1 MGKFEKEI
9 KILNVDLETT
19 KSRLM
24 DLGAEYRGVK
34 NQKLYT
40 YDVPCI
46 NIRFL
51 EIKQLL
57 ECDNPLMLKT
67 CLNKL
72 RLVFDEF
79 CDLIDDVVLV
89 QIYNQLEIKSFNE
102 LFKLDKIELLNKLN
116 NKLLN
121 DSINE
126 YGINPNKWVRLRK
139 NNDNIELTVKHIY
152 KKNNDDIQKVS
163 EVEIQVSDFEEAN
176 LLLNSLG
183 IFKRNFQEKI
193 RYSYKYKTAC
203 IEIDIWPMLEPYIEI
218 ECDDEDLISD
228 IVKKLGF
235 SNKEIVSLNTEEL
248 YKRIGVDVLSI
259 DTLSF

>member
-1 MGKFEKEI
+1 MGKLEKEI
-9 KILNVDLETT
+9 KILNIDLEAA
-19 KSRLM
+19 KSRLI
-24 DLGAEYRGVK
+24 DLGAEYKGVK

-46 NIRFL
+46 NIRFV

-57 ECDNPLMLKT
+57 EYDNPLMLKT

-72 RLVFDEF
+72 KLVFDEF
-79 CDLIDDVVLV
+79 CDLVDDNILE
-89 QIYNQLEIKSFNE
+89 QIYKQLNIKAFDE
-102 LFKLDKIELLNKLN
+102 LFELEKTVLLNKLN

-152 KKNNDDIQKVS
+152 KKNNDDIQKVG

-193 RYSYKYKTAC
+193 RYSYEYKNAC
-203 IEIDIWPMLEPYIEI
+203 IEIDLWPMLEPYIEI
-218 ECDDEDLISD
+218 ECDDVELISD
-228 IVKKLGF
+228 IIEKLGF
-235 SNKEIVSLNTEEL
+235 SNSEIVSLNTEEL

>member
-1 MGKFEKEI
+1 MGKLEKEI

-57 ECDNPLMLKT
+57 ECDNSLMLKT

-72 RLVFDEF
+72 RCVFDEF

-116 NKLLN
+116 NRLLN

-152 KKNNDDIQKVS
+152 KKNNDNIQKVS

-203 IEIDIWPMLEPYIEI
+203 IEIDLWPMLEPYM
-218 ECDDEDLISD
+218 
-228 IVKKLGF
+228 
-235 SNKEIVSLNTEEL
+235 
-248 YKRIGVDVLSI
+248 
-259 DTLSF
+259 

>member
-1 MGKFEKEI
+1 MGKLEKEI
-9 KILNVDLETT
+9 KILGIDLEIA
-19 KSRLM
+19 KFKLKE
-24 DLGAEYRGVK
+24 LGAEYKGVK

-46 NIRFL
+46 NIRFI

-57 ECDNPLMLKT
+57 EYDNPLMVKT

-72 RLVFDEF
+72 KLVFDEF
-79 CDLIDDVVLV
+79 SDLVDDNILE
-89 QIYNQLEIKSFNE
+89 QIYEQLRIKSFDE
-102 LFKLDKIELLNKLN
+102 LFELDKSELLHKLN

-139 NNDNIELTVKHIY
+139 NNDNIELTIKHIY
-152 KKNNDDIQKVS
+152 KKNNDNIQKVS

-176 LLLNSLG
+176 MLLNGLG

-193 RYSYKYKTAC
+193 RYSYKYKDAC
-203 IEIDIWPMLEPYIEI
+203 IEIDLWPRLEPYIEI
-218 ECDDEDLISD
+218 ECDDLNLINE
-228 IVKKLGF
+228 IVNKLGF

-248 YKRIGVDVLSI
+248 YRRIGIDVLSI